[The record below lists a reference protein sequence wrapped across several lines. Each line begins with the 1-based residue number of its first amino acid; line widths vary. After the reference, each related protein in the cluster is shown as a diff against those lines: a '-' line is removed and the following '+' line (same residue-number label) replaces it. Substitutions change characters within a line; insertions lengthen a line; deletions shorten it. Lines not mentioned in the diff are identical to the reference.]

1 MKKLTTVAGIVLWG
15 ILLING
21 AALAAGWDKAFDL
34 SLNATQSSYSD
45 SWVGGEAGN
54 FTWVANGNGTFS
66 KQLSP
71 LFNLKNTSK
80 LAFGQTLSQDK
91 DTKKWSKPAKSTDQ
105 IDIETVG
112 LFTIQAFIQPYV
124 AFRFESQFLDAS
136 VTNHNRYIN
145 PMLLTESA
153 GLARQILKKEKNE
166 IMTRVGFA
174 FKENINRT
182 LIQDQVDTSLYS
194 TKSVTATDG
203 GVESVTD
210 AKLVLSDKLGYI
222 GKLSLF
228 KAFFFSKKNDY
239 KGTPEENYWK
249 AVKVNWENSLVA
261 SVSKYVQV
269 VFYTQWLY
277 EKQVS
282 LKGRL
287 KETLALGMT
296 YKLF

>member
-1 MKKLTTVAGIVLWG
+1 MKKITGIL
-15 ILLING
+15 IFAFMSFLLINDDI
-21 AALAAGWDKAFDL
+21 LAAGWEKSFDL
-34 SLNATQSSYSD
+34 SLNATQSSYSN

-54 FTWVANGNGTFS
+54 FTWVANGNGIFS
-66 KQLSP
+66 KQLTP
-71 LFNLKNTSK
+71 IFNLRNTVK
-80 LAFGQTLSQDK
+80 LAFGETHSQDK
-91 DTKKWSKPAKSTDQ
+91 ETKKWAKPVKSTDQ
-105 IDIETVG
+105 IDIESLG
-112 LFTIQAFIQPYV
+112 LFSIKAFIQPYV
-124 AFRFESQFLDAS
+124 AFRFESQFMDAS

-153 GLARQILKKEKNE
+153 GLARQILKKDKNE
-166 IMTRVGFA
+166 ILTRLGFA
-174 FKENINRT
+174 FKENINRS
-182 LIQDQVDTSLYS
+182 LIQDQVDTSIYT
-194 TKSVTATDG
+194 TKTITATDG

-228 KAFFFSKKNDY
+228 KPFFYSKKDDY

-249 AVKVNWENSLVA
+249 AIKVNWENSMVA

-269 VFYTQWLY
+269 VFYVQWLY

-287 KETLALGMT
+287 KETLAFGLT
-296 YKLF
+296 YKLL